1 MIISFLDREFK
12 GLQNNASLVVDKA
25 SYNLIKRPVELN
37 ELSCTCEPFT
47 EDIQPTFLVVKDDIG
62 GYIYG
67 ALAGIPRLNNENKT
81 EVTATDLKSM
91 LSSDIFIQ
99 PKTYA
104 SVKNYIKYIFDE
116 WNTQVNQ
123 GYIECELKFEEYGL
137 IDKEVAG
144 DIAFEELKP
153 TSTNEDGTQA
163 SLVVDALEEIKSY
176 LKRYNLYID
185 SKLILSET
193 KDGDEIKPKRVVFTI
208 GKTMY
213 RPLNIKL
220 WEYGIKD
227 YGKWIASVNETQGYY
242 EKDGVFTP
250 SSNKWILTS
259 QNQITA
265 TSSNR
270 DIFPI
275 KKKIVTSTESLLQAD
290 KDALALLLDNLFNED
305 IEIPATDV
313 SADFETQFEVFTTKK
328 TSSEYKVYKGT
339 NYYNNSDTT
348 FSTPVGILEKD
359 YNVDYY
365 NENYGT
371 ITIKNQSFIVKH
383 SDMKP
388 RPYKSLP
395 CGALYYDANGLTKIQ
410 IGYRYTFVD
419 FI

>member
-1 MIISFLDREFK
+1 MIITFLDERFN

-163 SLVVDALEEIKSY
+163 SLVVDALEEIKLY
-176 LKRYNLYID
+176 LKKYNLYID
-185 SKLILSET
+185 SKLVLSET
-193 KDGDEIKPKRVVFTI
+193 KDGDKIKPKRVVFTI
-208 GKTMY
+208 GNTMY
-213 RPLNIKL
+213 RQLNVKL

-227 YGKWIASVNETQGYY
+227 YGKWVASVNETQGYY

-259 QNQITA
+259 QNQIT
-265 TSSNR
+265 TTPSNR
-270 DIFPI
+270 DIFPV
-275 KKKIVTSTESLLQAD
+275 KKKIATSTESLLQAD

-313 SADFETQFEVFTTKK
+313 NADFETRFEIYTQKGK
-328 TSSEYKVYKGT
+328 DKYK
-339 NYYNNSDTT
+339 D
-348 FSTPVGILEKD
+348 
-359 YNVDYY
+359 
-365 NENYGT
+365 
-371 ITIKNQSFIVKH
+371 
-383 SDMKP
+383 
-388 RPYKSLP
+388 LP

>member
-1 MIISFLDREFK
+1 MIISFLDKDFK

-25 SYNLIKRPVELN
+25 SYNLIKRPIEMN
-37 ELSCTCEPFT
+37 ELSCVCEPFT

-62 GYIYG
+62 RYIYG
-67 ALAGIPRLNNENKT
+67 ALSGIPRLNSDNKT
-81 EVTATDLKSM
+81 EITATDLKSM

-99 PKTYA
+99 PTTYNT
-104 SVKNYIKYIFDE
+104 VKDYIEYIFNE

-123 GYIECELKFEEYGL
+123 GYIECELEFKKYKKT
-137 IDKEVAG
+137 DNAYDVSG

-153 TSTNEDGTQA
+153 TNTNEDGTQA
-163 SLVVDALEEIKSY
+163 SLVVDALTEIQTY

-213 RPLNIKL
+213 KPLNIKL

-259 QNQITA
+259 QNQITV
-265 TSSNR
+265 TQSNR

-290 KDALALLLDNLFNED
+290 KDALTLLLDNLFNED
-305 IEIPATDV
+305 IEIPATDI
-313 SADFETQFEVFTTKK
+313 SADFETIFEIYTQKGK
-328 TSSEYKVYKGT
+328 GKYK
-339 NYYNNSDTT
+339 D
-348 FSTPVGILEKD
+348 
-359 YNVDYY
+359 
-365 NENYGT
+365 
-371 ITIKNQSFIVKH
+371 
-383 SDMKP
+383 
-388 RPYKSLP
+388 LP

>member
-1 MIISFLDREFK
+1 MIITFLDERFN

-81 EVTATDLKSM
+81 EVTATDLKTM

-104 SVKNYIKYIFDE
+104 TVKDYITYIFDE

-123 GYIECELKFEEYGL
+123 GSIECELEFKKYKKTDYTDEVSADIPFQEL
-137 IDKEVAG
+137 I
-144 DIAFEELKP
+144 P
-153 TSTNEDGTQA
+153 TNKNENGAQA
-163 SLVVDALEEIKSY
+163 SLVVDALTEIQTY

-185 SKLILSET
+185 SKLVLSET
-193 KDGDEIKPKRVVFTI
+193 KDGDDVKPKRVVFTI
-208 GKTMY
+208 GKTMNK
-213 RPLNIKL
+213 PLNVKL
-220 WEYGIKD
+220 WEYGIKN

-242 EKDGVFTP
+242 ENEGVFTP

-259 QNQITA
+259 QNQITV
-265 TSSNR
+265 TPSKR

-275 KKKIVTSTESLLQAD
+275 KKKISTSNESLLEAD
-290 KDALALLLDNLFNED
+290 KEALSLLLDNLFNED

-313 SADFETQFEVFTTKK
+313 SADFETRFEIYTQKGK
-328 TSSEYKVYKGT
+328 DKYK
-339 NYYNNSDTT
+339 D
-348 FSTPVGILEKD
+348 
-359 YNVDYY
+359 
-365 NENYGT
+365 
-371 ITIKNQSFIVKH
+371 
-383 SDMKP
+383 
-388 RPYKSLP
+388 LP
-395 CGALYYDANGLTKIQ
+395 CGGLYYDANGLTKIQ